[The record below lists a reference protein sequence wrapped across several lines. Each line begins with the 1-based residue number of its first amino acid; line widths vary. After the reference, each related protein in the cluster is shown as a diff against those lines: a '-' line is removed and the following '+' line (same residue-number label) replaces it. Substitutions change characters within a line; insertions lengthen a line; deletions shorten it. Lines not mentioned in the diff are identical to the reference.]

1 MIKDASFG
9 DTIMIKVTWFGD
21 TVMFEYTI
29 IVKIQKS
36 GIHWI
41 KGLGI

>member
-29 IVKIQKS
+29 IVKIQQS
-36 GIHWI
+36 GIHCNGY
-41 KGLGI
+41 KG